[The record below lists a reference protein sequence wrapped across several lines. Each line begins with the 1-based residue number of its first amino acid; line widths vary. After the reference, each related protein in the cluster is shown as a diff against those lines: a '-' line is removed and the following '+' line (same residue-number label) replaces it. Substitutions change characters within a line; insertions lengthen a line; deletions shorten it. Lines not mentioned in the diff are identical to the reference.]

1 MKLPILISV
10 PHAGFEVPS
19 EVETYNLLTEDE
31 IICDGDK
38 GASEIYAI
46 ESHVQAYVTT
56 DIARAFVDVN
66 RLANDRGRDGVV
78 KTHTCWDVPVY
89 KVPLPDYLIE
99 VMIGKY
105 YRPYHEKLTLFAAD
119 AKFGIDC
126 HTMVE
131 IGPPASSD
139 PGRERPLVCLSD
151 ADGAFPADWLKS
163 MKDCLQQSFQVEVS
177 LNRPFKGGHIIQAHA
192 SEMPW
197 VQVEISR
204 TDHLDNEE
212 KKRRFLSTIE
222 KFYSIIGD
230 RGTGQ
235 GMVTC

>member
-10 PHAGFEVPS
+10 PHAGFEIPS
-19 EVETYNLLTEDE
+19 EVEEYNLLTQEE
-31 IICDGDK
+31 IICDGDE

-66 RLANDRGRDGVV
+66 RSANDRGRDGVV
-78 KTHTCWDVPVY
+78 KTHTCWDVPIY
-89 KVPLPDYLIE
+89 MGLLPEDLIE
-99 VMIGKY
+99 VMIRKY

-119 AKFGIDC
+119 VKFGIDC
-126 HTMVE
+126 HTMAE
-131 IGPPASSD
+131 IAPPISPDS
-139 PGRERPLVCLSD
+139 GQERPLVCLSD
-151 ADGAFPADWLKS
+151 ADGAFPTDWLET

-212 KKRRFLSTIE
+212 KKKKFLDTIE
-222 KFYSIIGD
+222 KFYSIIDD
-230 RGTGQ
+230 RRTG
-235 GMVTC
+235 